1 MIWLPKS
8 MPGYDI
14 INGIGQGFWFVLML
28 ILMALIHIDGEPL
41 LNVERAMG
49 KAINWGIVMCVCA
62 FTAIGGMIANEELGI
77 RNWLSMI
84 MNHVFGNMPFPL
96 FVVILV
102 AATLLCTNVFSNT
115 ATAVIIGTVVGPFLI
130 KYATTIGIN
139 PSCLIPAIV
148 MSALCAFLTMAAG
161 GSAPLYLG
169 SDCMKDDPK
178 WVWSYGLLIFPI
190 VTITS
195 SLAYILCA
203 YLL

>member
-1 MIWLPKS
+1 
-8 MPGYDI
+8 
-14 INGIGQGFWFVLML
+14 
-28 ILMALIHIDGEPL
+28 
-41 LNVERAMG
+41 
-49 KAINWGIVMCVCA
+49 
-62 FTAIGGMIANEELGI
+62 
-77 RNWLSMI
+77 

-148 MSALCAFLTMAAG
+148 TSALCAFLTMAAG

-178 WVWSYGLLIFPI
+178 WAWSYGLLIFPI